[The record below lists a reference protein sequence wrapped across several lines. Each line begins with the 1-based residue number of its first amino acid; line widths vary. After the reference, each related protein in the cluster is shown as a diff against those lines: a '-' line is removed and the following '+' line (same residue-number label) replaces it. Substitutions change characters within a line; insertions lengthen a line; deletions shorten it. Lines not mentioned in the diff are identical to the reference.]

1 MRKEK
6 YRDMDKFRAPRNR
19 QKRRYYGKT
28 QGLGKTAWTCKDDE
42 LVLVHT
48 VLSAMIG
55 HSVAAIQN
63 RRLRLKKSAEEV
75 AFLRKMIRI

>member
-6 YRDMDKFRAPRNR
+6 YRDMDKFRATRNR

-42 LVLVHT
+42 LVLAHT
-48 VLSAMIG
+48 VSDATLSAMIG

-63 RRLRLKKSAEEV
+63 RRLRLKKSAEE
-75 AFLRKMIRI
+75 KS